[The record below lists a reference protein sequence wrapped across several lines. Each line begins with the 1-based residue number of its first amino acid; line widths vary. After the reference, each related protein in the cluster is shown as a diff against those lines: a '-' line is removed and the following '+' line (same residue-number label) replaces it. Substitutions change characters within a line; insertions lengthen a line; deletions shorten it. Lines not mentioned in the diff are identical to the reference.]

1 MKYNKKQIRSF
12 TIENINEDKTFI
24 SMSLSSETPVLRS
37 FGNEILLHNVE
48 NIDMSRTIGSGLPL
62 MVNHNDLDLPVG
74 RLKNVRLDPD
84 TKKLRG
90 DAYFSG
96 RTEAQAVRQ
105 DILDGV
111 LSDVSIGY
119 RILDYKVK
127 KSEIKDNPND
137 FLVTRWLPY
146 ECSLVGIPA
155 DPNVGIGR
163 SDTEDI
169 EIDEEELLETELQE
183 AEANVEALE
192 AVEASETPADTS
204 DAQMEPGETP
214 AGQESVSSDA
224 NTQINPDDEEK
235 EEKEDTEDNTNE
247 RSLDIIDNI
256 EINAKTELLNTEL
269 LALRNIAISQK
280 LKSEV
285 EIDLILKNTTD
296 IKEARKL
303 LLNTTVKEQSILLVK
318 ENRNMLT
325 NEQFYRSFA
334 NAVKGEYS
342 KIEED
347 AKGIFIPKG
356 ERSFTADLFT
366 RADTYPGDTV
376 ASNMTTG
383 QYGASSVFQQNIG
396 FLELLRARTVCL
408 AAGAKTKS
416 GSGSLAYWKQT
427 VPTTV
432 ANKAEDSG
440 APTNSYVDGVK
451 VPYTPHALVATVVLT
466 DELQKE
472 SIVDLQEVLRQDM
485 VKQFALKID
494 NMAINGVTSPY
505 TVNGLLSA
513 ASSIQNGNL
522 GASALPTFSTVN
534 NLKALVDQ
542 YNVDLEKCAYIT
554 TPGLMGILE
563 TTSKFTGGMGLPI
576 ADAGKI
582 NGYKALTS
590 TNVPVVSSLYHSLI
604 FGDFSNLEIALMGPC
619 EFMVDIQT
627 RFSEG
632 ITILTARQYVDIG
645 VLQANAFAA
654 CQNYKTS

>member
-396 FLELLRARTVCL
+396 FL
-408 AAGAKTKS
+408 
-416 GSGSLAYWKQT
+416 
-427 VPTTV
+427 
-432 ANKAEDSG
+432 
-440 APTNSYVDGVK
+440 
-451 VPYTPHALVATVVLT
+451 
-466 DELQKE
+466 
-472 SIVDLQEVLRQDM
+472 
-485 VKQFALKID
+485 
-494 NMAINGVTSPY
+494 
-505 TVNGLLSA
+505 
-513 ASSIQNGNL
+513 
-522 GASALPTFSTVN
+522 
-534 NLKALVDQ
+534 
-542 YNVDLEKCAYIT
+542 
-554 TPGLMGILE
+554 
-563 TTSKFTGGMGLPI
+563 
-576 ADAGKI
+576 
-582 NGYKALTS
+582 
-590 TNVPVVSSLYHSLI
+590 
-604 FGDFSNLEIALMGPC
+604 
-619 EFMVDIQT
+619 
-627 RFSEG
+627 
-632 ITILTARQYVDIG
+632 
-645 VLQANAFAA
+645 
-654 CQNYKTS
+654 